1 MAEIDAILQKYTD
14 PETGSIHG
22 ASFVAVDANGN
33 DIYRKSFGHQKVD
46 VKNSPP
52 LTLDTVTW
60 IASQTKLT
68 TSVSVMQLVERGLIG
83 LDDDV
88 REVLP
93 QLKELKVLVAFEDED
108 GDVVEP
114 EPTSH
119 DSGNGPYINKSL
131 PKPKG
136 QPIFED
142 VKGPITLRHLVTH
155 TSGLCYDL
163 ASPLLMKYSAWIGRK
178 ENMFSGTIEGF
189 FHPLLFQPG
198 TSWTYG
204 PGLDWAAKVVE
215 KLTGLEFDEY
225 QQKNIW
231 QPLGAKNTTFFPAKR
246 GLTQEDIHEPASR
259 ADGKGSQNLE
269 PGTSPWKFE
278 CRDALGSGGLFST
291 ANDYSKLL
299 AALLSGGGS
308 LLSQASVDELFRP
321 QIGPGAVKGLR
332 QFIIGTDLDSTQAP
346 IWTGSA
352 EEWQD
357 VMKLQHSLCGVVN
370 AEDVK
375 ARRRKNTVHWSG
387 LPNLIWYIDRESGV
401 TATFFTQLLP
411 VGDRPARQIW
421 LDIEEALYKIVNK
434 K

>member
-68 TSVSVMQLVERGLIG
+68 TSVSVMQIVERGLIG

-108 GDVVEP
+108 GEVVEP

-119 DSGNGPYINKSL
+119 DNGNGPYINRSL

-163 ASPLLMKYSAWIGRK
+163 ASPLLMKYSAWIGRQ

-198 TSWTYG
+198 YILDVRSW
-204 PGLDWAAKVVE
+204 A
-215 KLTGLEFDEY
+215 
-225 QQKNIW
+225 
-231 QPLGAKNTTFFPAKR
+231 
-246 GLTQEDIHEPASR
+246 
-259 ADGKGSQNLE
+259 
-269 PGTSPWKFE
+269 
-278 CRDALGSGGLFST
+278 
-291 ANDYSKLL
+291 
-299 AALLSGGGS
+299 
-308 LLSQASVDELFRP
+308 
-321 QIGPGAVKGLR
+321 
-332 QFIIGTDLDSTQAP
+332 
-346 IWTGSA
+346 
-352 EEWQD
+352 
-357 VMKLQHSLCGVVN
+357 
-370 AEDVK
+370 
-375 ARRRKNTVHWSG
+375 
-387 LPNLIWYIDRESGV
+387 
-401 TATFFTQLLP
+401 
-411 VGDRPARQIW
+411 
-421 LDIEEALYKIVNK
+421 
-434 K
+434 